1 MTPQHK
7 QKMCERLLLN
17 IDAFSNFSKYSDRY
31 TSLCKHEVHLVT
43 RQHYLFQKWSAIRF
57 THNWPVFLTSSTA
70 AIISTLMSGFS
81 LAISSPLAIKFS
93 VAFCTA
99 ALKTW
104 AFFDLPFFLFEGL
117 FWFTNVVTYKR
128 LSNSFY
134 IKFTRWV
141 WDFATLIWYL
151 DEEDAL
157 S

>member
-1 MTPQHK
+1 MIPQQK
-7 QKMCERLLLN
+7 QNMCERLLLN
-17 IDAFSNFSKYSDRY
+17 TDAFSNFSKYSDRY

-43 RQHYLFQKWSAIRF
+43 EQLNLFQKWSAIRF

-141 WDFATLIWYL
+141 WDFANLICFL